1 MSAQISETNTE
12 FTSEIGESAAESE
25 NEQLSLAMF

>member
-12 FTSEIGESAAESE
+12 YTSMVGESEAGEDE
-25 NEQLSLAMF
+25 LSLAMF

>member
-12 FTSEIGESAAESE
+12 FTSVIGESEADE

>member
-12 FTSEIGESAAESE
+12 FTSMVGESEAEVD
-25 NEQLSLAMF
+25 EQLSLAMF